1 MRKHLAVVGLTAA
14 AALLGSST
22 PAAATTSTVA
32 ATSTAV
38 TTSTV
43 AATSTAAASTAA
55 TATAATTVDHR
66 PRVVK
71 LSGKQEVPGPGDR
84 NGSGA
89 FFWRVKGWH
98 LCYALSVR
106 KIRPATAAHIH
117 RGAIGVAGAVT
128 VTLRTPSDGFAK
140 GCVRAVKRQNA
151 ANAATTLTW
160 SELRAIKRWPH
171 NYYVNVHNKRFP
183 MGAVRGQLR

>member
-1 MRKHLAVVGLTAA
+1 MVR
-14 AALLGSST
+14 
-22 PAAATTSTVA
+22 
-32 ATSTAV
+32 
-38 TTSTV
+38 
-43 AATSTAAASTAA
+43 
-55 TATAATTVDHR
+55 
-66 PRVVK
+66 

-117 RGAIGVAGAVT
+117 RGARGVAGDIT
-128 VTLRTPSDGFAK
+128 VTLRTPSDGFSK

-160 SELRAIKRWPH
+160 RELRAIKRWPH